1 MFLIVS
7 VSNQVYVFFS
17 CILGG
22 LAIGLLFDIF
32 RLSRKF
38 IETGDVITYIED
50 IMFWF
55 LVGVIVL
62 MTVYLS
68 NNGQIRGYV
77 FLGILLGVIFYFL
90 AFSTIVMK
98 VLSGI
103 VKTIVNI
110 IGIMI
115 KVTVGPLKMIMQ
127 VSYRPIKYLYNKI
140 VGLKN
145 ISIKLVRL
153 FNSWILQFRKT
164 KKTIKEKLQN

>member
-1 MFLIVS
+1 MIVS
-7 VSNQVYVFFS
+7 ISNQVYVFFS

-50 IMFWF
+50 ITFWF

-77 FLGILLGVIFYFL
+77 FMGILLGVVFYFL
-90 AFSTIVMK
+90 VFSTIVMK
-98 VLSGI
+98 ILSSI

-110 IGIMI
+110 IGTMMKVIAGPI
-115 KVTVGPLKMIMQ
+115 KTIIQILYV
-127 VSYRPIKYLYNKI
+127 PIKYLYNK
-140 VGLKN
+140 VGSLKN
-145 ISIKLVRL
+145 ILIKLIKL
-153 FNSWILQFRKT
+153 LNSWILQF
-164 KKTIKEKLQN
+164 KKAKKIIKEKL